1 MTARIPRKP
10 RVNVA
15 IHPQLSYRLTD
26 PVAIHVIGLGPT
38 QQQEAIARGEL
49 PVPPK
54 LTPSGRAR
62 AWIGQQLLDIQTER
76 LKRAQAE
83 VRPPVKKKKSKR
95 IAAAEAKTSLSD
107 EAGALR

>member
-10 RVNVA
+10 RVNVE

-38 QQQEAIARGEL
+38 QQQDAIARGEL

-54 LTPSGRAR
+54 LTASGRAR
-62 AWIGQQLLDIQTER
+62 AWIGQQLLDIQEER

-83 VRPPVKKKKSKR
+83 VRPPVRKKSKR
-95 IAAAEAKTSLSD
+95 SAAATEAEVGD
-107 EAGALR
+107 A

>member
-1 MTARIPRKP
+1 MTERKPRKP
-10 RVNVA
+10 RVNVE

-26 PVAIHVIGLGPT
+26 PLAIHVIGLGPA

-62 AWIGQQLLDIQTER
+62 AWIGQQLLDIQAER
-76 LKRAQAE
+76 LKRARAE

-95 IAAAEAKTSLSD
+95 SAAGAKTSLSD
-107 EAGALR
+107 EPGGLR